1 MQKKLTLALLACAS
15 LALAPT
21 ATLGAPTHTPP
32 GSGDISPS
40 ATTGQPGVEC
50 DDGTPPGNAGEE
62 HGSATH
68 SGSPFTEGV
77 SVSGSHY
84 AGEQA
89 GINDKNTASVSQYD
103 IACFRGS
110 DRPQ

>member
-1 MQKKLTLALLACAS
+1 MQIKPTLALLAGVS
-15 LALAPT
+15 LAITPT
-21 ATLGAPTHTPP
+21 AILGAPTSRPP

-50 DDGTPPGNAGEE
+50 DDGTPPGNAGDE
-62 HGSATH
+62 HGSAGL
-68 SGSPFTEGV
+68 SGSPFVEGT